1 MCSELLEHLHCRITS
16 KMHTFYCRIL
26 NGTTPLLGITF
37 DTGGICIK
45 PAGGMPEMKA
55 DMGGAACV
63 AGTTLTVSTLGLPI
77 KYKSLH
83 LLLLSSS
90 FVLLPLSSSSFFC
103 STPSALL
110 FVLLLFFLTP
120 PCLFPLS
127 VLYH

>member
-1 MCSELLEHLHCRITS
+1 MCSKLLEHLRCRITS
-16 KMHTFYCRIL
+16 KIHTFYCRIL
-26 NGTTPLLGITF
+26 NDITPLLGITF

-63 AGTTLTVSTLGLPI
+63 AGTTLAVSTLGLPI

-90 FVLLPLSSSSFFC
+90 SFFC
-103 STPSALL
+103 STPSLL
-110 FVLLLFFLTP
+110 FVLLLFLLLP
-120 PCLFPLS
+120 VSSLS
-127 VLYH
+127 QSCIIDASV

>member
-1 MCSELLEHLHCRITS
+1 MCSKLLEHLRCRITS
-16 KMHTFYCRIL
+16 KIHTFYCRIL
-26 NGTTPLLGITF
+26 NDITPLLGITF

-63 AGTTLTVSTLGLPI
+63 AGTTLAVSTLGLPI

-83 LLLLSSS
+83 L
-90 FVLLPLSSSSFFC
+90 
-103 STPSALL
+103 TPSLL
-110 FVLLLFFLTP
+110 FFLLLFYSHSSLRPSFVLTP